1 MSDKTKVWLLSG
13 MAVALAIGVI
23 WQLIIRKDE
32 FFQSS
37 ETPAN
42 VRPPGNSDNKRS
54 TSAGRAANPGAGST
68 VTKTTT
74 PNSYSGLED
83 DAGSPPA
90 KPNAG
95 IEGDATPPPAKRK
108 IALKNAVPAPIP
120 QRPAAERSA
129 APPQSKAGTSP
140 PQQPTAAVSS
150 NTPPAGAAAAPKISD
165 SPQPQLSTPQGPL
178 TAEMMLEKAQAAL
191 ARGDYVSTPDNNA
204 LYWARRARR
213 MNPQY
218 QPAIQ
223 IEETIFFEV
232 TQLIQSDR
240 KAGRY
245 DSALMRLDMMQKL
258 YPNRTQLTQLRSTIQ
273 QEKSRGQGTNPR

>member
-13 MAVALAIGVI
+13 LAVALAIGVI

-37 ETPAN
+37 ETVTN
-42 VRPPGNSDNKRS
+42 VRPPGNSDNKRG
-54 TSAGRAANPGAGST
+54 TSAERASNPAGSST
-68 VTKTTT
+68 VTKTTA
-74 PNSYSGLED
+74 PNSYSGSEGN
-83 DAGSPPA
+83 ASSPLP

-95 IEGDATPPPAKRK
+95 IEGDATPPAAQRK
-108 IALKNAVPAPIP
+108 IKLKNTVPAPIQ
-120 QRPAAERSA
+120 QRPAAEGIA
-129 APPQSKAGTSP
+129 APSQSKAGTSP
-140 PQQPTAAVSS
+140 PQQPTAAASS
-150 NTPPAGAAAAPKISD
+150 NTPPAGGAAVPKVSD
-165 SPQPQLSTPQGPL
+165 SPQVSSAQGSLTPEG
-178 TAEMMLEKAQAAL
+178 MLEKAQAAL
-191 ARGDYVSTPDNNA
+191 ARGDYVSPPDNNA

-223 IEETIFFEV
+223 IEETILFEV

-273 QEKSRGQGTNPR
+273 QEQSRGQGTNPR